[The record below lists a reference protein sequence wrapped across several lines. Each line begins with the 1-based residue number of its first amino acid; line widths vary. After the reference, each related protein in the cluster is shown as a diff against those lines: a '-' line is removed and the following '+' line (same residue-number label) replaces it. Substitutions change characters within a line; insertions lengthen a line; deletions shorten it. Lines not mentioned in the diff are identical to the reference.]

1 MGSNFDFHFFINL
14 MPLMIKSL
22 KITFGISILSLIL
35 GLIIAIIIALIIQ
48 TKIKILYPLTKI
60 WVSFFRG
67 TPLVAQLFFLY
78 FGIIQIIPSLKAMN
92 AFTAAVIGIGLNSSA
107 YMSETL
113 RGAISSVDKGQME
126 ACLSVGMT
134 YMQAMRRIILPQA
147 SRVAI
152 PALSNSF
159 VDIIKGSALAFT
171 LGVTEIMAVAQSEG
185 ASSYRFLESFAAV
198 VLLYWII
205 ISIFGYLQKILEKK
219 LNAAY

>member
-1 MGSNFDFHFFINL
+1 MPKFDFHYFTNL
-14 MPLMIKSL
+14 IPLMIKSL
-22 KITFGISILSLIL
+22 QITFGISILALLL
-35 GLIIAIIIALIIQ
+35 GLVIALIIALIVQ
-48 TKIKILYPLTKI
+48 AKVKILYPLTKI
-60 WVSFFRG
+60 YISFFRG
-67 TPLVAQLFFLY
+67 TPLIAQLFFLY
-78 FGIIQIIPSLKAMN
+78 FGIVQLIPSLKGMN
-92 AFTAAVIGIGLNSSA
+92 AFTAAVLGIGLNSSA

-134 YMQAMRRIILPQA
+134 YIQAMRRIILPQA
-147 SRVAI
+147 ARVAI

-185 ASSYRFLESFAAV
+185 ASSYKFLESFTAV

-205 ISIFGYLQKILEKK
+205 ITALGYLQKILEKK
-219 LNAAY
+219 MNEAY

>member
-1 MGSNFDFHFFINL
+1 MTNNFDFHFFINL
-14 MPLMIKSL
+14 IPLMIKSL
-22 KITFGISILSLIL
+22 KMTFGISILSLVL
-35 GLIIAIIIALIIQ
+35 GLIVAIIIALIVQ
-48 TKIKILYPLTKI
+48 TKVRILYPITKV

-67 TPLVAQLFFLY
+67 TPLIAQLFFLY
-78 FGIIQIIPSLKAMN
+78 FGIVQIVPSLKGMN
-92 AFTAAVIGIGLNSSA
+92 AFTAAVIGISLNSAA

-113 RGAISSVDKGQME
+113 RGAISSVDKGQLE

-147 SRVAI
+147 ARVAI

-159 VDIIKGSALAFT
+159 VDIIKGSSLAFT

-185 ASSYRFLESFAAV
+185 ASSYKFLEAFAAV

-205 ISIFGYLQKILEKK
+205 ISAFGYLQKILEKK
-219 LNAAY
+219 MNAAY

>member
-1 MGSNFDFHFFINL
+1 MPKFDFHYFTNL
-14 MPLMIKSL
+14 IPLMVKSL
-22 KITFGISILSLIL
+22 QITFGISILALLL
-35 GLIIAIIIALIIQ
+35 GLVIALVIALIVQ
-48 TKIKILYPLTKI
+48 AKVKVLYPLAKVYI
-60 WVSFFRG
+60 SFFRG
-67 TPLVAQLFFLY
+67 TPLIAQLFFLY
-78 FGIIQIIPSLKAMN
+78 FGIVQLIPSLKGMN
-92 AFTAAVIGIGLNSSA
+92 AFTAAVLGIGLNSSA

-134 YMQAMRRIILPQA
+134 YIQAMRRIILPQA
-147 SRVAI
+147 ARVAI

-185 ASSYRFLESFAAV
+185 ASSYKFLESFTAV

-205 ISIFGYLQKILEKK
+205 ITAFGYLQKILEKK
-219 LNAAY
+219 MNEAY